1 MYSTVPYGTV
11 QVLYSTGRY
20 YDREKYVTSLL
31 VVQHVQDHLTSAHD
45 VS

>member
-1 MYSTVPYGTV
+1 MYSTVPVGTTIGYV
-11 QVLYSTGRY
+11 
-20 YDREKYVTSLL
+20 KYVTSLL

>member
-1 MYSTVPYGTV
+1 MYSTVLYRT
-11 QVLYSTGRY
+11 VLYSTGRY
-20 YDREKYVTSLL
+20 YDRVVKYVTSLL

>member
-1 MYSTVPYGTV
+1 MYSTVLYRT
-11 QVLYSTGRY
+11 VLYSTGRY
-20 YDREKYVTSLL
+20 YDRVKYVTSLL